1 MHYFNEGNISVHD
14 VKMANKI
21 REIWNG
27 KYGNNPFDFDEPVL
41 LNGAYVISF
50 FGIECDME
58 DFLHEIIEI
67 FDKANTYLQFDIC
80 YSGDEH
86 GGFYYKTGETND
98 GMQYLDEAD
107 VALRDME
114 SKRLIAECKRRG
126 IWPDAELE
134 ANR

>member
-14 VKMANKI
+14 VKMANEI
-21 REIWNG
+21 RKLWKAEHKND
-27 KYGNNPFDFDEPVL
+27 PFEEPYW
-41 LNGAYVISF
+41 LNGDYVIGF
-50 FGIECDME
+50 FGIEGDME

-67 FDKANTYLQFDIC
+67 CAKANAYLELDIR
-80 YSGDEH
+80 YSGDEV

-114 SKRLIAECKRRG
+114 NKRLIAECKRRG
-126 IWPDAELE
+126 IWPDLE
-134 ANR
+134 KANK

>member
-14 VKMANKI
+14 AKMANKI
-21 REIWNG
+21 RELWKVKHEN
-27 KYGNNPFDFDEPVL
+27 YPFEEPYW
-41 LNGAYVISF
+41 LNGDYVIGF

-58 DFLHEIIEI
+58 DFLHEIIKI
-67 FDKANTYLQFDIC
+67 CTMANTYLQFDIC

-114 SKRLIAECKRRG
+114 NKRLIAECKRRG
-126 IWPDAELE
+126 IWLDAEQE
-134 ANR
+134 ANK